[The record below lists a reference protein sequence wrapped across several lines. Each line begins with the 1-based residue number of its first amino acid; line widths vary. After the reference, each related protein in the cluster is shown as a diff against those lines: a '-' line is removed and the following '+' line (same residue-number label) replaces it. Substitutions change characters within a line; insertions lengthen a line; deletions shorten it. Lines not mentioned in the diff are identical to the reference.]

1 MIPKWEHLRRG
12 ESVRTELSFLILRP
26 KMPTTDVM
34 MSDEELNVSMTQFG
48 VSLSNWGCFASEGP
62 LGGLL
67 QMTLGETALLLLPTE
82 SRRSNYVQNTDDVPR
97 TVLGLCLWHTHLIIH
112 QNLLQIICR
121 PSCM

>member
-48 VSLSNWGCFASEGP
+48 VSLSN
-62 LGGLL
+62 
-67 QMTLGETALLLLPTE
+67 
-82 SRRSNYVQNTDDVPR
+82 
-97 TVLGLCLWHTHLIIH
+97 
-112 QNLLQIICR
+112 
-121 PSCM
+121 